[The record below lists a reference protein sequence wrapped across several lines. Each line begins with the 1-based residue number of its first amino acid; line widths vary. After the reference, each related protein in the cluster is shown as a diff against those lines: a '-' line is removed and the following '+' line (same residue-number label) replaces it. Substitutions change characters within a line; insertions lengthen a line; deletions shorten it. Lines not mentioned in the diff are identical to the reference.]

1 VSEKPKIK
9 ITDNPELR
17 IELEKLV
24 GEASH
29 VNLANWAMRCAQHIL
44 HLSNDEP
51 VDLILINNGFD
62 LLDLWQKNKATVY
75 EVRKAALKIHEEAR
89 KCKTEV
95 NRTILRT
102 AGHAVSV
109 GHMREHA
116 LVCSDYAIKAIQLVA
131 VNNSEKITE
140 ERQWQIQELKKAN
153 H

>member
-1 VSEKPKIK
+1 MSEKPKIK

-17 IELEKLV
+17 IELKKLV
-24 GEASH
+24 GETSH
-29 VNLANWAMRCAQHIL
+29 VNLANWAMKCAQHIL
-44 HLSNDEP
+44 YLSNSEP
-51 VDLILINNGFD
+51 VNSIIINNGFD
-62 LLDLWQKNKATVY
+62 LLHLWRENNATVY

-89 KCKTEV
+89 KCKTELS
-95 NRTILRT
+95 RTVHRT

-116 LVCSDYAIKAIQLVA
+116 LVCSDYAIKAIQLVEG
-131 VNNSEKITE
+131 NNSEKIIE